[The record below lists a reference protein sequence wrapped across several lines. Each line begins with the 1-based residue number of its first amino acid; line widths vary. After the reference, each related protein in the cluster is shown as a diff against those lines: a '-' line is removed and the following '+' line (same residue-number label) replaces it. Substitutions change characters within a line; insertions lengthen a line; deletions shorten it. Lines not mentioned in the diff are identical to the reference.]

1 MAQVV
6 GHRGA
11 SGYAPE
17 NTLAAFERAVELDAD
32 VIEFDVRTSADDEL
46 MIIHDDTVDELTD
59 GTGAVNELTKDELQA
74 LEVKNGAQIPTYD
87 ETLRFMA
94 DHDVDLRVEPKEF
107 GIGERILAG
116 LKEYELEDRTS
127 VVSFDSEAIAEVVE
141 ADPESPVKKSF
152 TTGDRPD
159 EEFFETA
166 EELDV
171 SWIAVNSNAADQEL
185 VDDIQSRGY
194 IAELWV
200 VDDPDEIETVLS
212 YGPDYVCSNY
222 PDRVLEQ
229 L

>member
-1 MAQVV
+1 MVRVV

-46 MIIHDDTVDELTD
+46 MIIHDDTVDEVTD
-59 GTGAVNELTKDELQA
+59 GSGAVNDLTKDELQA
-74 LEVKNGAQIPTYD
+74 LDAGDGAYIPTYD

-94 DHDVDLRVEPKEF
+94 DHDVDLRVEPKEL

-116 LKEYELEDRTS
+116 LKEYGLEDRTS
-127 VVSFDSEAIAEVVE
+127 VVSFDPEAIAEITE
-141 ADPESPVKKSF
+141 ADPETPIDKSF
-152 TTGDRPD
+152 TTGDPPD
-159 EEFFETA
+159 EELFEAA
-166 EELDV
+166 EELGV
-171 SWIAVNSNAADQEL
+171 SWIAVNSDAADQEL
-185 VDDIQSRGY
+185 VDDIQDRGY

-212 YGPDYVCSNY
+212 YDPDYVCSNY